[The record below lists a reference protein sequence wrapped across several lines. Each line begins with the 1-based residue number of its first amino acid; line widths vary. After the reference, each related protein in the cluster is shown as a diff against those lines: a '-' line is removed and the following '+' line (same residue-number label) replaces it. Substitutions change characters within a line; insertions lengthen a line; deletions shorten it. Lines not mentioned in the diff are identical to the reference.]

1 MILIMPCVIKLIMDL
16 VFGPEEQIAYVSVT
30 TR

>member
-1 MILIMPCVIKLIMDL
+1 MTPMPCLVKLIMDL
-16 VFGPEEQIAYVSVT
+16 VFGPEDEIVYVTVT

>member
-1 MILIMPCVIKLIMDL
+1 MIGRMPCVIKLIMDL
-16 VFGPEEQIAYVSVT
+16 VFGPEEQIAYVTVT